1 MEIKAVDV
9 KKLREK
15 TGAGMMDC
23 KKALV
28 KAEGDFKKAEKILK
42 ELGLAAAQKRGGRT
56 TKEGQIFS
64 LIKGNSGLLLE
75 LSSETDF
82 VAKNKEFVAL
92 GEKLSNLILEKELK
106 EKTDEINNL
115 ITEAIGKIKE
125 NIDLKRFKIVKAGA
139 NEFLTDYIHK
149 VGDVG
154 KIGVLILINVGD
166 STILNDKRVREAA
179 FDIALHTAAYAP
191 LYLSRD
197 DVDADYIKEQEDIF
211 LKQAQ
216 NLGKPEKVIQ
226 GIVKGKLNKHLS
238 EICLLDQAFVKDSTV
253 KVSKYLDNLS
263 KEVGSKVSISDYLY
277 YKLGE

>member
-28 KAEGDFKKAEKILK
+28 EADGDFKKAEKILK
-42 ELGLAAAQKRGGRT
+42 ELGLAAAQKRGGRV

-64 LIKGNSGLLLE
+64 AIKGKSGVLLE

-82 VAKNKEFVAL
+82 LAKSKEFVAL
-92 GEKLSNLILEKELK
+92 GEKLANLIIEKDLK
-106 EKTDEINNL
+106 EKNDEINSL
-115 ITEAIGKIKE
+115 ITETIGKIKE
-125 NIDLKRFKIVKAGA
+125 NIDLKRFKILKAGP
-139 NEFLTDYIHK
+139 NEFLINYIHK
-149 VGDVG
+149 ADDVG
-154 KIGVLILINVGD
+154 KIGVLLLINAGD
-166 STILNDKRVREAA
+166 SSLINNEKVRTAA

-191 LYLSRD
+191 LYLSRKE
-197 DVDADYIKEQEDIF
+197 VDADYLKEQEEIF

-238 EICLLDQAFVKDSTV
+238 EICLLDQAFVKDQTV
-253 KVSKYLDNLS
+253 TVARYIDNLG
-263 KEVGSKVSISDYLY
+263 KEMGCKISISDYLY